1 MIAVMC
7 SSIAFAN
14 NSNSI
19 SIYGYDTQEYLNF
32 YNEIKDIEF
41 AGDGS
46 IYVTMHH
53 DVSDVGKVYTDTNFP
68 ELDIET
74 IEDLTGANP
83 NDTKD
88 DYGEEFRNVL
98 KITLTN
104 KSDQN
109 VISAIEKL
117 QERADEDILKP
128 CFDGSYN

>member
-53 DVSDVGKVYTDTNFP
+53 DVSDVERYIPIQISPSLISK
-68 ELDIET
+68 L
-74 IEDLTGANP
+74 
-83 NDTKD
+83 
-88 DYGEEFRNVL
+88 L
-98 KITLTN
+98 KILPEQIRMTPRM
-104 KSDQN
+104 
-109 VISAIEKL
+109 IMEKNL
-117 QERADEDILKP
+117 GM
-128 CFDGSYN
+128 F